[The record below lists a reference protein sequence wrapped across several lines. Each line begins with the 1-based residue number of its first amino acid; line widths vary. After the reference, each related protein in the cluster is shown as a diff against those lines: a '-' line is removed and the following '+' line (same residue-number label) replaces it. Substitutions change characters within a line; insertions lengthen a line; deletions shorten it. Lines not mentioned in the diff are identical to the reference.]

1 LWNFSTNYKVESNR
15 LLFTSER
22 GRGGCLLIICQK
34 KCPDAGE
41 EADSAGGVGPRW
53 GCLSQDRATRFV
65 VAWGFGSSE
74 DEVAPKGVAQT
85 RQRTSGGRGVIWIRD
100 GRPVDRQAVRRADRD
115 AQPTG
120 KRGRPPLA
128 PPPGVGL
135 TQAVKRR
142 HQGRMVR
149 VEVRQVLGE
158 AVDGPYPVHEERLNG
173 MLRDR
178 LNALTR
184 KTHAFAKTTGTW
196 DALVILC
203 LFEHNWLRPHRAL
216 REAGE
221 GLPEG
226 RRYRPRTPAMAIG
239 LTDHIWT
246 WEEFL
251 TFKHYQYQKE

>member
-1 LWNFSTNYKVESNR
+1 
-15 LLFTSER
+15 
-22 GRGGCLLIICQK
+22 
-34 KCPDAGE
+34 
-41 EADSAGGVGPRW
+41 VGPRW

-65 VAWGFGSSE
+65 VTWGFGSSE
-74 DEVAPKGVAQT
+74 DEVAPKVVAQT
-85 RQRTSGGRGVIWIRD
+85 RQRTSGGRGVIWISD
-100 GRPVDRQAVRRADRD
+100 GRPVYRRAVRQVYRD

-120 KRGRPPLA
+120 KRGRPPLVLT
-128 PPPGVGL
+128 PGVGL
-135 TQAVKRR
+135 TQAVKHR

-158 AVDGPYPVHEERLNG
+158 AVDCPYPVHEERLNG

-216 REAGE
+216 REAGK